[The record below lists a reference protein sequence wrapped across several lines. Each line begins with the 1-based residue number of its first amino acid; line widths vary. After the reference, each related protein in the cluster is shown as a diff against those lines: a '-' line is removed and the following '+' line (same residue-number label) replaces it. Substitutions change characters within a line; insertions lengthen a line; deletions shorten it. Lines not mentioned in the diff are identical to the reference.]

1 MAQDAALARPLQ
13 AGATTVG
20 RLSHAAVHAVV
31 LTMFAANFAF
41 TYILRTRLGEHEWF
55 IDLSAYAAG
64 THPLP
69 FQYRALTSWLLRG
82 LAELPYLDQLLP
94 RLPAPFDDVYVFL
107 WFWLTLACILLTFVV
122 IWDILRIFAVDAAY
136 RTFLAYIFL
145 YMSFFHYILP
155 YGDTYFI
162 SFVYDIPSLLLFT
175 VCWRFL
181 LLRQYRWFMATFVLA
196 LMNRETVAF
205 LVPLLLLNGF
215 LDREFKR
222 TMIYAALCVV
232 AFLAVKFGLDL
243 LYGGNPPKRPVD
255 MTLPGSYEP
264 QVWLNVERLL
274 SPQNWPLFAGMFG
287 FLYLL
292 VIAGWSRIERWEL
305 RGAVL
310 LIVPWFGVALW
321 ITRIVELRVFGE
333 LVSVMAVAVAV
344 VVDRYLRALRGESV
358 PTGDMLRDRPG

>member
-1 MAQDAALARPLQ
+1 MAQDASFVRSLRAESTLTGRWAR
-13 AGATTVG
+13 
-20 RLSHAAVHAVV
+20 AAFHAVV

-41 TYILRTRLGEHEWF
+41 TYILRTRLAEQAWF

-69 FQYRALTSWLLRG
+69 FQYRALTAWLL
-82 LAELPYLDQLLP
+82 AAFDDLPYLDRILP
-94 RLPAPFDDVYVFL
+94 YLPTPFDDVYVFL
-107 WFWLTLACILLTFVV
+107 WFWLTLACVVLTFLV
-122 IWDILRIFAVDAAY
+122 IRDILRLFAVAAPY
-136 RTFLAYIFL
+136 RTGLSYVFI
-145 YMSFFHYILP
+145 YMAFFHYILP

-162 SFVYDIPSLLLFT
+162 SFVYDLPSLLLFT
-175 VCWRFL
+175 ICWRFI
-181 LLRQYRWFMATFVLA
+181 LLRQYRWFMVTFVLA
-196 LMNRETVAF
+196 LANRETVVF
-205 LVPLLLLNGF
+205 LVPLLLLNGW
-215 LDREFKR
+215 LDRDLKR
-222 TMIYAALCVV
+222 TLIYAGLCFA

-243 LYGGNPPKRPVD
+243 LYGHNPPKRPAD
-255 MTLPGSYEP
+255 MTMPGSYEP
-264 QVWLNVERLL
+264 QILLNIDRVL

-310 LIVPWFGVALW
+310 LVVPWFAVALW

-344 VVDRYLRALRGESV
+344 VADRYLRALRGEADAAH
-358 PTGDMLRDRPG
+358 GLRRDGAG